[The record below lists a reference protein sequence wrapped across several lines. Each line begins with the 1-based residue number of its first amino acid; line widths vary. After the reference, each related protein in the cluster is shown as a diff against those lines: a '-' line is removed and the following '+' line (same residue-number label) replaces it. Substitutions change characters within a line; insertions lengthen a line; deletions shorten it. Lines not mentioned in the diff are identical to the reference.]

1 MQFWELDRQQVD
13 SHQPQVLRDEGDGIR
28 LIAVD
33 LSQGESLPRH
43 PAHQHALLLLTRGL
57 VRLGSVPNERM
68 LSSPSLIHF
77 APGEQ
82 HVVCAL
88 SECHLV
94 LSLTTPSL
102 PAA

>member
-1 MQFWELDRQQVD
+1 MQFWELDRQRVD
-13 SHQPQVLRDEGDGIR
+13 AHEPQVLRDEGDGI
-28 LIAVD
+28 LLVAVD
-33 LSQGESLPRH
+33 LSQGESLPLRPTH
-43 PAHQHALLLLTRGL
+43 EHALLLLTRGL
-57 VRLGSVPNERM
+57 VRLGAAPNERM

-94 LSLTTPSL
+94 MSLTPS
-102 PAA
+102 PPT